1 MNIGLEADGGGKAR
15 DENKGLGREK
25 RGWFERGARGLYERG
40 ARDLLRIAQ
49 KPLRGAAEACAEA
62 FFPQWKVRD
71 PGVCALTQGALR
83 VLRPHRSD
91 ITATPN

>member
-1 MNIGLEADGGGKAR
+1 MKVGLEADGGGKAR
-15 DENKGLGREK
+15 GENKGLGREK
-25 RGWFERGARGLYERG
+25 CGWYERGARGV
-40 ARDLLRIAQ
+40 LRIAQ
-49 KPLRGAAEACAEA
+49 KPLHGAAEACADA

-83 VLRPHRSD
+83 VLRPPLSD